1 MGPIPRG
8 CCVIGCGEAARIDVP
23 AFFCGTRAFCVR
35 HRHRIGYTFVGQS
48 DAEAAQAARER
59 RLERTP
65 GQSASC
71 AFPKGRTQQ
80 ADRQLQTHTDR
91 KVTVRVAN
99 AYQSAP
105 AAYRLTLVGAAVMS
119 AGGRQP
125 LFDSIPSL
133 DRSQCTDRPAASTEV
148 GRHGHGRQGD
158 LPFPVQCEAV
168 KIRVMGRT
176 EYKTA
181 QPELG
186 T

>member
-1 MGPIPRG
+1 MGAAKPHVLMFLFFLRHAGNPRG
-8 CCVIGCGEAARIDVP
+8 QSASDRL
-23 AFFCGTRAFCVR
+23 
-35 HRHRIGYTFVGQS
+35 YLVGQN
-48 DAEAAQAARER
+48 DAEVAQAARER

-65 GQSASC
+65 GWSASC

-119 AGGRQP
+119 AGGRQA

-133 DRSQCTDRPAASTEV
+133 DRSPCIDRPAVSNEV

-158 LPFPVQCEAV
+158 LLKPCSMRSGANP
-168 KIRVMGRT
+168 R
-176 EYKTA
+176 
-181 QPELG
+181 
-186 T
+186 

>member
-1 MGPIPRG
+1 MTLAEMQFVPPELFPASAEIFLLAMT
-8 CCVIGCGEAARIDVP
+8 CVILMVDLFVKDKKR
-23 AFFCGTRAFCVR
+23 TL
-35 HRHRIGYTFVGQS
+35 TFV
-48 DAEAAQAARER
+48 
-59 RLERTP
+59 L
-65 GQSASC
+65 
-71 AFPKGRTQQ
+71 TQ
-80 ADRQLQTHTDR
+80 
-91 KVTVRVAN
+91 
-99 AYQSAP
+99 
-105 AAYRLTLVGAAVMS
+105 LTLVGAAVMS

-168 KIRVMGRT
+168 QIRVMGRT